1 MKRGLISL
9 AACAALL
16 APGAFAGTV
25 QTSTDNDISLYG
37 EITYYSSWSGEK
49 TDFLDANTAYNSGS
63 NKTKYEGYMGTTLL
77 GIDINNKQAGID
89 GKIEGDFD
97 TGDNTFELT
106 YAYVQHNLD
115 NGLFV
120 LLGKT
125 DQIGEANT
133 FSNNYNATAGFN
145 GTDQITQVRAGGS
158 FDLGSV
164 TLTPEIALEDI
175 RDVLAG
181 GDNDP
186 EVTRTAFPG
195 IGAKLSAEIKTSF
208 GEPARVYAFYETQN
222 LKLWNEKTSDEDSE
236 NPYVWGAGFD
246 LPVSIAEVQ
255 AEYLYG
261 KGTTNYAGVLPTE
274 GLIVPGGYYLDGNDL
289 KARKFYAY
297 NIEASVSPIDI
308 LNVYSGYDYVRF
320 KEHISEVGDNTIKDS
335 QTIFAGINLATTKYT
350 TLSLEWDHYK
360 TKYYPTANNSETAS
374 ANQVFLMYD
383 YAF

>member
-1 MKRGLISL
+1 MKKGLISL
-9 AACAALL
+9 AACAALF
-16 APGAFAGTV
+16 APSAFAGTV

-49 TDFLDANTAYNSGS
+49 TDFLNANTAYNSDS
-63 NKTKYEGYMGTTLL
+63 NKTKYESYIGTTLL

-97 TGDNTFELT
+97 ADGNTFELT
-106 YAYVQHNLD
+106 YAYVQHNLN

-120 LLGKT
+120 LVGKT

-145 GTDQITQVRAGGS
+145 GTDQVTQVRAGGS

-181 GDNDP
+181 GDNDS
-186 EVTRTAFPG
+186 EINRVAFPG
-195 IGAKLSAEIKTSF
+195 IGAKLSAEFKTGF
-208 GEPARVYAFYETQN
+208 GEPARVYAFYEFQN
-222 LKLWNEKTSDEDSE
+222 LKIKNGNDEVSKT
-236 NPYVWGAGFD
+236 PYVFGAGFNI
-246 LPVSIAEVQ
+246 PVSIVQIQ

-261 KGTTNYAGVLPTE
+261 KGTTNYAGVAPT
-274 GLIVPGGYYLDGNDL
+274 GDLKIPGGYYTDGNDL

-297 NIEASVSPIDI
+297 NIEASISPIDI

-320 KEHISEVGDNTIKDS
+320 KNHIDNVGDNIIKDS
-335 QTIFAGINLATTKYT
+335 QTVFAGINLATTKYT